1 MEYAIRHPDRVSQLI
16 LLDTAPASAGDW
28 RRLRESFAERRPAE
42 DQAEMAAIARH
53 RRVRSEATWRRRPRT
68 TGSTSG

>member
-42 DQAEMAAIARH
+42 DQAEMAAIA
-53 RRVRSEATWRRRPRT
+53 ATDAYRAATSRRRPRT